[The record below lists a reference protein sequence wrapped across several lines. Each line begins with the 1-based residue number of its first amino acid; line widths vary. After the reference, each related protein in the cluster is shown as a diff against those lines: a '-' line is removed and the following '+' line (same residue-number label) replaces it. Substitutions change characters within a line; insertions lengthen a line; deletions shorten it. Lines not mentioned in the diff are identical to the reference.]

1 MLMTKESPSSIPGA
15 RRAARIAAA
24 AGLAAALAASGAAP
38 VLAADDPATSPVKPA
53 ASSAKGDKLGE
64 ADADV
69 LAKAEAKGEKN
80 ITMMVATT
88 PGATEKVA
96 AQLDS
101 VKGSV
106 LGQTY
111 DKLGYVRATVPTATA
126 ETTIKAAQKLSSVQ
140 GIDLKQ
146 EIKLDD
152 PTPAGDRATGA
163 KQQKVT
169 GSYPAPGKNTPAKNP
184 YNPSFETGAVDF
196 VKQHPKADGRGITIG
211 VLDSGVDLGH
221 PALQK
226 TTTGERK
233 IVDWV
238 TATDP
243 VNDGDGTWLRM
254 DQRVAG
260 PTFTSGGKTYSAPTG
275 SYGFKL
281 FKESATRGG
290 DMAGDLNRDGD
301 ITDEWGV
308 LYDAASGT
316 TRVDLNG
323 NADFGDDAVLK
334 PYKDEHQVSYFG
346 TDDPATQIVERIP
359 FVVETRKGV
368 VYDAAGAK
376 ADYVN
381 IGVIE
386 SEHGTHVA
394 GITAANGLFGGKMNG
409 AAPGAKVVSSRACTW
424 SGGCTNIALTE
435 GMIDL
440 VVNRGVDVVNMSI

>member
-1 MLMTKESPSSIPGA
+1 MTKDSPSSIPGA

-38 VLAADDPATSPVKPA
+38 AFAADSTSPSPVKPA
-53 ASSAKGDKLGE
+53 AASAKGDKLGE
-64 ADADV
+64 ADADL

-96 AQLDS
+96 EQLDA

-126 ETTIKAAQKLSSVQ
+126 DATIKATQKLSAVQ

-163 KQQKVT
+163 KKKTKAT
-169 GSYPAPGKNTPAKNP
+169 GSYPAPNKKTPAKNP

-211 VLDSGVDLGH
+211 VLDAGVDLGH

-243 VNDGDGTWLRM
+243 VSDGDGTWLRM
-254 DQRVAG
+254 DQTVTG
-260 PTFTSGGKTYSAPTG
+260 PTFTAAWHDVLRAGGLVPLQHLQG
-275 SYGFKL
+275 V
-281 FKESATRGG
+281 RHPWRRHGG
-290 DMAGDLNRDGD
+290 RPQP
-301 ITDEWGV
+301 
-308 LYDAASGT
+308 
-316 TRVDLNG
+316 R
-323 NADFGDDAVLK
+323 
-334 PYKDEHQVSYFG
+334 
-346 TDDPATQIVERIP
+346 R
-359 FVVETRKGV
+359 
-368 VYDAAGAK
+368 
-376 ADYVN
+376 
-381 IGVIE
+381 
-386 SEHGTHVA
+386 
-394 GITAANGLFGGKMNG
+394 
-409 AAPGAKVVSSRACTW
+409 
-424 SGGCTNIALTE
+424 
-435 GMIDL
+435 
-440 VVNRGVDVVNMSI
+440 

>member
-24 AGLAAALAASGAAP
+24 AGLAAALAASGASP
-38 VLAADDPATSPVKPA
+38 VLAADDPAVPPVKPA
-53 ASSAKGDKLGE
+53 ATSAEGDKLGE

-96 AQLDS
+96 EQLDS

-106 LGQTY
+106 VGQTY

-126 ETTIKAAQKLSSVQ
+126 EATIKAAQKLSSVQ

-152 PTPAGDRATGA
+152 PTPAGDRVAGA
-163 KQQKVT
+163 KQPKAT
-169 GSYPAPGKNTPAKNP
+169 GSYAAPDKNTPAKNP

-254 DQRVAG
+254 TASVSG
-260 PTFTSGGKTYSAPTG
+260 PTFTIGGRTYSAPEG
-275 SYGFKL
+275 SYKIQL
-281 FKESATRGG
+281 FSEAATRGG

-301 ITDEWGV
+301 TTDVWAV
-308 LYDAASGT
+308 LYDPAAGT
-316 TRVDLNG
+316 VRVDLDND
-323 NADFGDDAVLK
+323 ADFRNDAVMK
-334 PYKDEHQVSYFG
+334 PYKEKQQVGYFG
-346 TDDPATQIVERIP
+346 TDNPATQIVERIP
-359 FVVETRKGV
+359 FVVETRKDV
-368 VYDAAGAK
+368 VYNAA
-376 ADYVN
+376 
-381 IGVIE
+381 
-386 SEHGTHVA
+386 
-394 GITAANGLFGGKMNG
+394 
-409 AAPGAKVVSSRACTW
+409 
-424 SGGCTNIALTE
+424 
-435 GMIDL
+435 
-440 VVNRGVDVVNMSI
+440 